1 MKDFNMKIKVVNQT
15 FITTH
20 KVICEMATK
29 FECIEVHESAK
40 SFFSVGKV
48 YELCEPM
55 DCALGFVKADN
66 NESIVIYHRR
76 EKNKGHLFNAYFP
89 GYMDEHHGHVA
100 AIFKCV

>member
-1 MKDFNMKIKVVNQT
+1 
-15 FITTH
+15 
-20 KVICEMATK
+20 MATK

-48 YELCEPM
+48 YEVCEPM

-89 GYMDEHHGHVA
+89 EYMDEHHGHVA
-100 AIFKCV
+100 AIFKYAG

>member
-1 MKDFNMKIKVVNQT
+1 MRID
-15 FITTH
+15 
-20 KVICEMATK
+20 EMAAK

-48 YELCEPM
+48 YEVCEPM
-55 DCALGFVKADN
+55 DCALGFVKANN